1 MKIRITIG
9 GYRKYNDYDVFCKNV
24 DAYISE
30 TGADE
35 ITILSGHCSGV
46 DMMAER
52 YAAEKGY
59 CLEVYPAEWRKYGK
73 AAGPIRNRRMVEK
86 SDMVIAFWN
95 GSSKGTRNLIKC
107 AEMLKKPVKIKEIL
121 LPST

>member
-9 GYRKYNDYDVFCKNV
+9 GYRKYDNYDVFCKNV

-59 CLEVYPAEWRKYGK
+59 CLEVYPAEWDRYGL
-73 AAGPIRNRRMVEK
+73 AAGPMRNQVMVVN

-95 GSSKGTRNLIKC
+95 GTSKGTRNLIDT
-107 AEMLKKPVKIKEIL
+107 AKKLNKILRVVDI
-121 LPST
+121 SNG